1 MVNALEICGKNI
13 TKQGCM
19 KTPPAS
25 SVTVSCVICHALM
38 LHLSHVAQRSGQ
50 FHVSS
55 VTRHASSVTIGGG
68 LVEAERCAEKV
79 IHKEGWQTGF

>member
-1 MVNALEICGKNI
+1 
-13 TKQGCM
+13 M
-19 KTPPAS
+19 KTAHAS

-79 IHKEGWQTGF
+79 IHKEGWQTGV